1 MYSHIYFYNE
11 TNFIGQR
18 VISPT
23 VQIIESMT
31 IVEEE
36 AYQQTKS
43 MLFKRKSTA
52 YLQKET

>member
-1 MYSHIYFYNE
+1 VYSHIYFYNE